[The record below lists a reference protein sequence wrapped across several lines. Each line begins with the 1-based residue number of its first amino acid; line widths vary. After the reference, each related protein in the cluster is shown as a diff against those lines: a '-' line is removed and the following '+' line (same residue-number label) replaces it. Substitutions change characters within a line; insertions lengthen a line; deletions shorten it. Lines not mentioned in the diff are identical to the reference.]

1 MESSPS
7 LEVSTKPPWAAS
19 NESLARKELRPIRP
33 DSLAV
38 RGEVEQLD
46 VRLTHCSYSLH
57 FLKVHSGT
65 LLLTISLFLTIF
77 EAH

>member
-19 NESLARKELRPIRP
+19 NESLARKELCPIRP

-38 RGEVEQLD
+38 REVEQLD